1 MFTPG
6 SILHGT
12 FTLKAITKEKFSIVL
27 YNDGFN
33 CILTTFTTSE
43 DRSGVSN
50 PVHGKNPEQGAPLS
64 YVFKKGIVIGELC
77 VKGCKKPFF
86 FKKDTVIVPDYG
98 DQYTTKEAFLAEVKG
113 LTKCC
118 DLYPQEYLNLIY
130 TLYKSRKTKRKYKII
145 FENILNELCK

>member
-50 PVHGKNPEQGAPLS
+50 PVHGKNPEKGAPLS
-64 YVFKKGIVIGELC
+64 YVFKKGIVIGELYI
-77 VKGCKKPFF
+77 KGCKNLSFSRKIQLLFRIMETNTRQ
-86 FKKDTVIVPDYG
+86 KKHSSP
-98 DQYTTKEAFLAEVKG
+98 
-113 LTKCC
+113 
-118 DLYPQEYLNLIY
+118 
-130 TLYKSRKTKRKYKII
+130 KSRDLQNAVICIRK
-145 FENILNELCK
+145 NI

>member
-50 PVHGKNPEQGAPLS
+50 PVHGKNPEKGAPLS

-77 VKGCKKPFF
+77 VKGCKK
-86 FKKDTVIVPDYG
+86 T
-98 DQYTTKEAFLAEVKG
+98 FLFQERYSYCSG
-113 LTKCC
+113 LWRPIHDKRSIPRRSQGT
-118 DLYPQEYLNLIY
+118 
-130 TLYKSRKTKRKYKII
+130 YKM
-145 FENILNELCK
+145 L